1 MSTITRVADDAV
13 RYRRSDAIGNSL
25 SRRSLFALSLAGL
38 AACSKAQDAG
48 SGKALVGG
56 PFTLADQDGALRTE
70 QSWPGK
76 FLLVYFGYTFCPDV
90 CPIDLQRTAAALKI
104 LEEQAPAT
112 LDKVQPIFI
121 TVDPERDTPDVMKAY
136 VAAFGPRFVGLTG
149 TVAQIDAAKKAYR
162 VFSQK
167 RQDAGATDYL
177 MDHSSVTYLMAP
189 NGDYVTV
196 FGSGT
201 GAQAMAAV
209 LKEQVK

>member
-1 MSTITRVADDAV
+1 MGTSTRIADDAG

-25 SRRSLFALSLAGL
+25 TRRSLIALGLGVL
-38 AACSKAQDAG
+38 AACSNRDDAG

-56 PFTLADQDGALRTE
+56 PFALTDQDGAPRTE

-76 FLLVYFGYTFCPDV
+76 YLLIYFGYTFCPDV

-112 LDKVQPIFI
+112 LDKIQPIFVTI
-121 TVDPERDTPDVMKAY
+121 DPERDTPDVMKAY
-136 VAAFGPRFVGLTG
+136 VTAFGPRFVGLTG

-167 RQDAGATDYL
+167 RQDAGSSDYL

-196 FGSGT
+196 FGSET
-201 GAQAMAAV
+201 KAQVMADT
-209 LKEQVK
+209 LKAKVE